1 MSNDYFKDEKK
12 EEKDEKELDKREEK
26 TIDEKWRR
34 DPLGTMAWA
43 VVLIWA
49 GVALLIFNNTNLLDN
64 LPFLERIGRE
74 GWTSPAWSLILV
86 GAGFIFLLEVIVR
99 LIVPAYRR
107 PIFGSLIF
115 SIFLIG
121 VGLGNLFNWWIAW
134 SLVLIFLGL
143 SMIFRRK

>member
-1 MSNDYFKDEKK
+1 
-12 EEKDEKELDKREEK
+12 
-26 TIDEKWRR
+26 
-34 DPLGTMAWA
+34 MAWA

-64 LPFLERIGRE
+64 LPFLEKIGQE

-121 VGLGNLFNWWIAW
+121 GRIGQSFQLVDRLVADPDLPG
-134 SLVLIFLGL
+134 SLHDLPQKIIQLINDPD
-143 SMIFRRK
+143 

>member
-12 EEKDEKELDKREEK
+12 DEKDEKEIDKREEK

-43 VVLIWA
+43 IVLIWA
-49 GVALLIFNNTNLLDN
+49 GVALLIVNNTNLLDN
-64 LPFLERIGRE
+64 LPFLDKIGRE
-74 GWTSPAWSLILV
+74 SGTSPAWSIILV
-86 GAGFIFLLEVIVR
+86 GAGFIFLLEVLVR
-99 LIVPAYRR
+99 LIMPAYRR

-115 SIFLIG
+115 AIILIG
-121 VGLGNLFNWWIAW
+121 IGLGNLFNWWVAW

-143 SMIFRRK
+143 SMILRRK